1 MGRINSRER
10 RPEWMDSKAPQ
21 NARPEVA
28 SRAGNATP
36 AAPYSAIGMPGTR
49 RSDPSETRVDTPSP
63 DPQSVS
69 APRVGDRTAAG
80 LVELDASRRNGAL
93 GSWPAL
99 PYRTSLVHQELLRGC
114 CTPNRLAA
122 LKSQVSGTNRS
133 VAS

>member
-1 MGRINSRER
+1 
-10 RPEWMDSKAPQ
+10 MDSEAAQ

-99 PYRTSLVHQELLRGC
+99 PYRTSLVHQELLHGC
-114 CTPNRLAA
+114 CTQNLLPAA
-122 LKSQVSGTNRS
+122 KSQVNGATWSFS
-133 VAS
+133 S